1 MVVME
6 KGTQNGQSGLRE
18 MGNVSDPSNSRRKTG
33 QRPFAALLLP
43 QRGELFFTELSP
55 PNDQG
60 TLIKGVIR
68 DRS

>member
-1 MVVME
+1 MME
-6 KGTQNGQSGLRE
+6 NGTQNGQSLLRE
-18 MGNVSDPSNSRRKTG
+18 KGRASDPSNSRRETG
-33 QRPFAALLLP
+33 PWPFAALLLP

>member
-1 MVVME
+1 MTE
-6 KGTQNGQSGLRE
+6 NGTQNGQSGLRE
-18 MGNVSDPSNSRRKTG
+18 KGNAGDPSKSRRETG
-33 QRPFAALLLP
+33 PRPFAALLLP